1 MRVGYLVAA
10 AAVVAAV
17 PLGLLWLDD
26 AMGRAARERARAEG
40 VCFCPDPLARPESAS
55 KAQVAVAGVVAL
67 LGARVLLRAAK
78 R

>member
-26 AMGRAARERARAEG
+26 AMGRAARERSREEG
-40 VCFCPDPLARPESAS
+40 VCYCPDPLARPDGAT
-55 KAQVAVAGVVAL
+55 KAQALALGVVAL
-67 LGARVLLRAAK
+67 LGARSLLRAV
-78 R
+78 RR